1 MPAPKSADIFLRW
14 VPLNLSHRFLTMD
27 TARYKYLQVWVAAGD
42 LWAAMNTIDADAKTS
57 RGFVIIGRSRQ
68 WEN

>member
-1 MPAPKSADIFLRW
+1 
-14 VPLNLSHRFLTMD
+14 MD

-57 RGFVIIGRSRQ
+57 RGFLIIGRSRR
-68 WEN
+68 WENSDCARDY

>member
-1 MPAPKSADIFLRW
+1 
-14 VPLNLSHRFLTMD
+14 MD

-57 RGFVIIGRSRQ
+57 RGFASGDRGVSGELHERLY
-68 WEN
+68 W

>member
-14 VPLNLSHRFLTMD
+14 LPMNLKAIAFSSWIPQS
-27 TARYKYLQVWVAAGD
+27 YKYLQVWVAAGH

-57 RGFVIIGRSRQ
+57 RGFVIIGRLRQ
-68 WEN
+68 